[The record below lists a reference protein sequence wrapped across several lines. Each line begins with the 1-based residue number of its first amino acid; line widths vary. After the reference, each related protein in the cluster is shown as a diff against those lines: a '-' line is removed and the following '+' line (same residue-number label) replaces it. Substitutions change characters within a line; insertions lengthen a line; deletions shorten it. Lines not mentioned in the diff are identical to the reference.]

1 MDFGRG
7 LSYIR
12 QDPSWLVKTLPSSVF
27 SFVPILNFASTG
39 YSMDVIRNVYTGR
52 ETPLPEWGEN
62 FGDRWIRGLI
72 ATVILFIYMLP
83 LVILGCGFALSL
95 VATAGNA
102 VDTGQAERSAA
113 GALTLLPFCISLVI
127 FVAALLLGTLAM
139 VAQAR
144 YAVTN
149 DFSAALRFGSVLSQW
164 RTGLGRWFG
173 VLLMTIAVAIPLGII
188 GLLTCGLGYLL
199 VFYVVL
205 AQSHWLAQAYRQTAG
220 ARERVDTSAG
230 TW

>member
-12 QDPSWLVKTLPSSVF
+12 QDPNWLVKTLLGSVI
-27 SFVPILNFASTG
+27 SVVPILNFASTG
-39 YSMDVIRNVYTGR
+39 YSMDVIRNVYAGR

-72 ATVILFIYMLP
+72 AMVIVFIYMLP
-83 LVILGCGFALSL
+83 LAILGCGFALVG
-95 VATAGNA
+95 VAGSAP
-102 VDTGQAERSAA
+102 DIGQAERSATES
-113 GALTLLPFCISLVI
+113 LMLLPFCIAPVI
-127 FVAALLLGTLAM
+127 FVAALLLGTLAL

-144 YAVTN
+144 FAVTN
-149 DFSAALRFGSVLSQW
+149 DVSAALRLGSVLAEW
-164 RTGLGRWFG
+164 RSGLGRWLS
-173 VLLMTIAVAIPLGII
+173 VLLMTIAIAIPFGVV

-205 AQSHWLAQAYRQTAG
+205 AQSHWLAQAYRETTG
-220 ARERVDTSAG
+220 AREGADTSAH

>member
-12 QDPSWLVKTLPSSVF
+12 QDPNWLVKTLLGSVI
-27 SFVPILNFASTG
+27 SIVPILNFAATG

-62 FGDRWIRGLI
+62 FGDRWVRGLI

-83 LVILGCGFALSL
+83 LAILGCGFGL
-95 VATAGNA
+95 VAAAGNA
-102 VDTGQAERSAA
+102 VDMRLAERSAT
-113 GALTLLPFCISLVI
+113 GPLTLLPFCIAPLI
-127 FVAALLLGTLAM
+127 FLAALLLGTLAV
-139 VAQAR
+139 VAQTRFAM
-144 YAVTN
+144 TN
-149 DFSAALRFGSVLSQW
+149 DISAALRLGSVITEW
-164 RTGLGRWFG
+164 RMGLGRWFG
-173 VLLMTIAVAIPLGII
+173 VLLMTIAIAIPFGIV

-205 AQSHWLAQAYRQTAG
+205 AHSHWLAQAYRETTEAH
-220 ARERVDTSAG
+220 ERADLSAG